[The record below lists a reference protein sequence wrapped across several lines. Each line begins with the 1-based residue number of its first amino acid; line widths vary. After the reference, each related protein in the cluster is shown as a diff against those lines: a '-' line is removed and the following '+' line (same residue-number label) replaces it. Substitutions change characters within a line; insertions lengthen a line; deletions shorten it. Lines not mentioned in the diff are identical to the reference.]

1 MKAEPSV
8 LGTNKGSLRTSHA
21 EVTSFPFC
29 KVVHDK
35 GMWRMIS
42 AIYKAKYLIIYRYAK
57 GVEILG
63 NNAIAWIH
71 NKFFKIFAE
80 RRN

>member
-21 EVTSFPFC
+21 EVTSFPFL

-35 GMWRMIS
+35 WNVKNDFSNI
-42 AIYKAKYLIIYRYAK
+42 
-57 GVEILG
+57 
-63 NNAIAWIH
+63 
-71 NKFFKIFAE
+71 
-80 RRN
+80 